1 MSFVEEFKKLNWSE
15 LSRRLY
21 AKSERDVELACSR
34 AGRGTLD
41 DFLALVSPAADR
53 ILEPLAQYA
62 KELTAKRFGKT
73 VQLYIPMYL
82 SNECTNICTY
92 CGFSFGNE
100 VKRLTLSP
108 RQIEKE
114 VEAIK
119 RHGFEHILLLT
130 GESPKDVG
138 VDYLER
144 ALLQISPSFAQVS
157 LEVQPLEQ
165 DEYARLQRAGLYSVL
180 VYQESYH
187 RERYRAYHLKG
198 KKSNFDHRLDT
209 PDRVGGAGI
218 HKIGVGAL
226 LGLEDW
232 RVESACVALHL
243 EYLKRRYWKTRFS
256 ISFPRIRPAEGAIEP
271 HSIVTDRNLVQLI
284 AAYRIF
290 DENLELSLSTR
301 ESAHFRDNILGIGI
315 TSMSAGSRTDP
326 GGYASDEHALK
337 QFEIDDNRTPAEVAK
352 AISGRGYEP
361 VWKDW
366 DTSFALS
373 GAA

>member
-1 MSFVEEFKKLNWSE
+1 M
-15 LSRRLY
+15 
-21 AKSERDVELACSR
+21 
-34 AGRGTLD
+34 
-41 DFLALVSPAADR
+41 
-53 ILEPLAQYA
+53 
-62 KELTAKRFGKT
+62 
-73 VQLYIPMYL
+73 
-82 SNECTNICTY
+82 
-92 CGFSFGNE
+92 
-100 VKRLTLSP
+100 
-108 RQIEKE
+108 
-114 VEAIK
+114 
-119 RHGFEHILLLT
+119 
-130 GESPKDVG
+130 
-138 VDYLER
+138 
-144 ALLQISPSFAQVS
+144 
-157 LEVQPLEQ
+157 
-165 DEYARLQRAGLYSVL
+165 
-180 VYQESYH
+180 
-187 RERYRAYHLKG
+187 
-198 KKSNFDHRLDT
+198 
-209 PDRVGGAGI
+209 GGAGI